1 MLYPVHVKG
10 ACHKKVLLFFFSLC
24 HITALPIS
32 GCTSHTQHPDSGQKG
47 EGHQVGHDRI
57 ALVKV
62 TDRYVMDLDGLYFV
76 SLLLLVQGF
85 QVAQG
90 ECDLFILKL
99 L

>member
-1 MLYPVHVKG
+1 MYNELAINRCVF
-10 ACHKKVLLFFFSLC
+10 FFFSLR

-32 GCTSHTQHPDSGQKG
+32 GCTSQRQHPHSGQKG
-47 EGHQVGHDRI
+47 EGHQVEHDRV

-62 TDRYVMDLDGLYFV
+62 TDRYGMGLDGLCFI
-76 SLLLLVQGF
+76 SLLLLAHSF

-90 ECDLFILKL
+90 ECDLFIFYL